1 MVTPESNA
9 TSDSMPVPTKGD
21 SGFNKGTAC
30 LIMLEPINALFA
42 SSFSKK
48 GISAA
53 ATDTNCFGE
62 TSMKSILSFGE
73 SKKFK
78 FFLQETNSSSKEP
91 SLLIGELA

>member
-9 TSDSMPVPTKGD
+9 TSDSIPVPTKGD

-53 ATDTNCFGE
+53 ATDTNCFGD
-62 TSMKSILSFGE
+62 TSM
-73 SKKFK
+73 
-78 FFLQETNSSSKEP
+78 
-91 SLLIGELA
+91 